1 MNYSPGPELMVLSY
15 SLRFGHKN
23 WNHEDWALFKIRSI
37 EVELKL
43 EVFGFLRSFLSLLK
57 LC

>member
-1 MNYSPGPELMVLSY
+1 MVLSY

-23 WNHEDWALFKIRSI
+23 WYHEDWALFKIRSI

>member
-1 MNYSPGPELMVLSY
+1 MSYSPGPELMVLSY
-15 SLRFGHKN
+15 FLRFGHKGWYN
-23 WNHEDWALFKIRSI
+23 EDWALFKIRSI